1 VRWKLQSFPPA
12 RIDPVC
18 WPRSIDIRFT
28 DLERNHPSCRG
39 QSGRRKIIDE
49 IPQNDRTDPVKIA
62 VLRTSWNIRLAPSV
76 CIHGRGGL
84 LPCVN
89 TMSLVGKLHPLLVHF
104 PIALVLV
111 AAGAELAAMRTL
123 RAGWRAIAVFNLQA
137 GAAMAVATVIAG
149 WVLAV
154 APFVDATPSL
164 TAHRWAGVAAAG
176 ATLGAAVAS
185 RRRHLETAR
194 MVMVYRVVLFGAAA
208 LMAIAGHL
216 GAALV
221 WGADFLSR

>member
-154 APFVDATPSL
+154 A
-164 TAHRWAGVAAAG
+164 
-176 ATLGAAVAS
+176 
-185 RRRHLETAR
+185 HLETAR